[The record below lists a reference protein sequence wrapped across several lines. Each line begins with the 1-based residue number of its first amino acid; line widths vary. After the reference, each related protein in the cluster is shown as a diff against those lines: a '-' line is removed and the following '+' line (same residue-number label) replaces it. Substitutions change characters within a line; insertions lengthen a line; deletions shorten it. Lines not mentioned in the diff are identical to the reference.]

1 MTTTRT
7 PIGWRAG
14 HGQNIVESTSCKT
27 ESGPQNLPEM
37 PAYRR
42 LHPHR
47 LDGSQSLT
55 PADRTTG
62 RSPARSTSEQ
72 TGDGVGPPA
81 RTADSFDSR
90 QARGP
95 APPSIAGAASK
106 DDDLA
111 CRLMALT
118 SAARAVPDRALH
130 LAPTLSSCEGR
141 PQYSTVL

>member
-72 TGDGVGPPA
+72 TRGVHE
-81 RTADSFDSR
+81 RNCE
-90 QARGP
+90 
-95 APPSIAGAASK
+95 IASK
-106 DDDLA
+106 
-111 CRLMALT
+111 
-118 SAARAVPDRALH
+118 RASHTVSH
-130 LAPTLSSCEGR
+130 FYSCQEGPR
-141 PQYSTVL
+141 EIVEKIVQP